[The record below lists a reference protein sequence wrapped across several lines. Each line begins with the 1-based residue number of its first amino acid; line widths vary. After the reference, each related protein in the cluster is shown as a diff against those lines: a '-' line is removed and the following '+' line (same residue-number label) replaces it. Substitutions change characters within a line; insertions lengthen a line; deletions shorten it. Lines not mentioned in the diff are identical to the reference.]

1 MDRTSAHPVAIE
13 PTTTTRRR
21 KRRASSTTATS
32 TAARVVRAV
41 LTGIWLVGVPAFA
54 GLYVDRTFG
63 APLGFIPLGAD
74 SPGLSV
80 TSVAAVVAA
89 VAVAVVLHRQRAIFL
104 LAGVP
109 ALVAWIG
116 YVGFSQHAWVGALA
130 GLAAGGI
137 AFGVRRQQGR

>member
-1 MDRTSAHPVAIE
+1 MSLIE

-21 KRRASSTTATS
+21 KRRASSTTATPPAGTS

-41 LTGIWLVGVPAFA
+41 LTGVWLVGVPVFA
-54 GLYVDRTFG
+54 GLHVNRNFG
-63 APLGFIPLGAD
+63 TPLGSIPLGAD

-80 TSVAAVVAA
+80 ASLAAVVAA
-89 VAVAVVLHRQRAIFL
+89 FAVAMVLHRQRAIFL
-104 LAGVP
+104 LAVLP

-116 YVGFSQHAWVGALA
+116 YVGFTQPAWLGALA

-137 AFGVRRQQGR
+137 AFAVRRRQGR